1 MVFKTLVAAIFAASV
16 AAGPCKPKSL
26 PSDIFSSTESI
37 DPTTPVDTTTAGQTT
52 QSEGASSIE
61 LTTLE
66 ALTTTSFEESTQ
78 TTEAASTTTVEPAGE
93 AIILQINQQRRLAK
107 RDNTF
112 IGANN
117 PSSCDLA
124 TTFRITDEKFLQDGV
139 PVYYEG
145 AAYQE
150 LAAQGTPPAD
160 AVTRAFS
167 IDGGYLSWSNAA
179 FGDARFCQTSSD
191 GKVYIVFTS
200 KPTGCQPVTLTVYK
214 SMRKPSIIE
223 DTANMRKQRVNA
235 KTDRLLAK
243 RLPVPRALRLK

>member
-1 MVFKTLVAAIFAASV
+1 MIATIEHQYDRRSLLKPLVVKNRIKMVPKTFVAAIFAASV

-37 DPTTPVDTTTAGQTT
+37 DPTTPVETTASGQTT
-52 QSEGASSIE
+52 QSEGPSSTE

-78 TTEAASTTTVEPAGE
+78 TTEAASTTTSVGPAGE

-107 RDNTF
+107 RDDTF
-112 IGANN
+112 IGTNN

-124 TTFRITDEKFLQDGV
+124 TAFSITDEQFLQDGV

-145 AAYQE
+145 NEYQE
-150 LAAQGTPPAD
+150 LAVQGTPPAD

-167 IDGGYLSWSNAA
+167 VDGGYLSWTNAA
-179 FGDARFCQTSSD
+179 FGEARFCQTSSD
-191 GKVYIVFTS
+191 GKVYIFFSS
-200 KPTGCQPVTLTVYK
+200 KPTGCQTVTLTAYK
-214 SMRKPSIIE
+214 GMR
-223 DTANMRKQRVNA
+223 NY
-235 KTDRLLAK
+235 
-243 RLPVPRALRLK
+243 